1 MTFAVRRKVVLFCL
15 LLAVV
20 RRASGQG
27 LIGIALP
34 CQDPNVDPDQDNPRD
49 NFSCPRFDGMLQCY
63 SFDELCDGDAFCAS
77 GSDEGMDLIALECS
91 RSY

>member
-1 MTFAVRRKVVLFCL
+1 MAFAVRRNVVLFCL

-27 LIGIALP
+27 LIGIELP
-34 CQDPNVDPDQDNPRD
+34 CQDPNIDPDPDNFRD
-49 NFSCPRFDGMLQCY
+49 NFSCPRLDEALQCY
-63 SFDELCDGDAFCAS
+63 SFDELCDDIALCEG
-77 GSDEGMDLIALECS
+77 GSDEGMDLVALECS